1 MLMQAYLSDA
11 ELEKTKIHCLP
22 ELENDIKSVCQTVR
36 TLKSLTVIPKENILQ
51 NTVNGRDLLSYV
63 LIKKIYYWKCKI
75 SLQEMPTLPKLVD
88 KKYILVEDYIG
99 DQNIGLLEKI
109 AVKHNIQLFSFNS
122 FTKQIKNTI
131 IDKSKYSLIQKI
143 GILQNAFGYIG
154 YDYSLLSHLG
164 FKFKNRL
171 KTCIIATPEQTLSEL
186 YFKFHPTKDFAF
198 MYNCLPDYLDYL
210 DKWHEES
217 KN

>member
-1 MLMQAYLSDA
+1 MQAYCSDEEIEQA
-11 ELEKTKIHCLP
+11 KIYCLP
-22 ELENDIKSVCQTVR
+22 ELENNIKSVCNTVR
-36 TLKSLTVIPKENILQ
+36 TLKPFQIIPKENILN
-51 NTVNGRDLLSYV
+51 NTVNGKDLLTYV
-63 LIKKIYYWKCKI
+63 QIKKIYYWKCKI
-75 SLQEMPTLPKLVD
+75 TLQEMPTLPKLVD

-99 DQNIGLLEKI
+99 DQNLNLLEKTAI
-109 AVKHNIQLFSFNS
+109 KHDIQLFSTNS
-122 FTKQIKNTI
+122 FSKQIKNTI

-186 YFKFHPTKDFAF
+186 YFKFHPTKNFDF
-198 MYNCLPDYLDYL
+198 MYNSLVDYLDYL
-210 DKWHEES
+210 EKWHEE
-217 KN
+217 